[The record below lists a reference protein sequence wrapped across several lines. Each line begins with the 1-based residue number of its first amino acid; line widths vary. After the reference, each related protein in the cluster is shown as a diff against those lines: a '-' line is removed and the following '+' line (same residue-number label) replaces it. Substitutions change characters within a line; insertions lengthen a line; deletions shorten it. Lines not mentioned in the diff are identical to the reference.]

1 MQYQKRTRKICAYL
15 HQFSEYIINI
25 VSKEKKTR
33 HRAVSI
39 VCFLLFKKGEEVTQT
54 DIKYQTNK

>member
-1 MQYQKRTRKICAYL
+1 MHT
-15 HQFSEYIINI
+15 YINSQNI
-25 VSKEKKTR
+25 LLILLAKKKKTR